1 MWSGNGEKGIDILWY
16 LSQNEEDMKRNTYV
30 HLNWIKD
37 DFFDSS
43 DYVQLSSIN
52 SVDNIYTFEFKLK
65 EIDKNKL

>member
-1 MWSGNGEKGIDILWY
+1 MWSGNGEKGIDILWF